1 MDKRDLLIKYK
12 RTIGE
17 NRIEGIWNDIYSV
30 NKVVRYGKSVGDIVD
45 MICINVVKVME
56 LENQFK
62 SIKYDLDRIQNTN
75 RVIRLSGVEILKKE
89 NRLGDYVKTLDKNER
104 DLISYLDLGISDV
117 VDNVKRNEFKERQND
132 YSRSYSMN
140 NG

>member
-12 RTIGE
+12 KNLGE
-17 NRIEGIWNDIYSV
+17 NRVEGIWNDIYSV
-30 NKVVRYGKSVGDIVD
+30 NKVIRYGKSVGDIVD
-45 MICINVVKVME
+45 MICVNVVRVME

-89 NRLGDYVKTLDKNER
+89 NRLNDYVKTLDKDER
-104 DLISYLDLGISDV
+104 DLISYLDLGINDV
-117 VDNVKRNEFKERQND
+117 VDNVKRNEFKERQNG

>member
-17 NRIEGIWNDIYSV
+17 NRIESIWNDIYSV
-30 NKVVRYGKSVGDIVD
+30 NKVIRYGKSVGDIVD
-45 MICINVVKVME
+45 MICMNVIKVME

-89 NRLGDYVKTLDKNER
+89 NRLNDYVKTLDKDER
-104 DLISYLDLGISDV
+104 NLISYLDLGINDV
-117 VDNVKRNEFKERQND
+117 VDGVNRNEFKERQND

>member
-12 RTIGE
+12 KNIGE
-17 NRIEGIWNDIYSV
+17 NRVEGIWNDIYSV
-30 NKVVRYGKSVGDIVD
+30 NKVIRYGKSVGDIVD
-45 MICINVVKVME
+45 MICMNVVRVME

-89 NRLGDYVKTLDKNER
+89 NRLNDYVKTLDKDER
-104 DLISYLDLGISDV
+104 DLISYLDLGINDV
-117 VDNVKRNEFKERQND
+117 VDSVKRNEFKERQNG